1 MIPSAF
7 VCFSFLFF
15 FAPIEHDVGRNVRS
29 VNCLTLWR
37 LAESVKDSV
46 GTLELEFRVLVKTRM
61 EEMDRFCAR
70 LTTAIRWVNAV
81 PMRSALCRLIR
92 QLYTQPRSLK
102 QMCRVTI
109 YNASGRCSALSVNKL
124 PLPGP
129 LKEYL
134 LNFDPWTSSSSTTP
148 SAASRRPADRRHHPT
163 ATRKKNQHLI
173 HSTIHVFESC
183 NGDSMQI
190 GLVFDTIFFPW
201 KFRWVGGVG
210 GWIRPAAHRDV

>member
-1 MIPSAF
+1 M
-7 VCFSFLFF
+7 
-15 FAPIEHDVGRNVRS
+15 
-29 VNCLTLWR
+29 
-37 LAESVKDSV
+37 KDSV

-134 LNFDPWTSSSSTTP
+134 LNFDP
-148 SAASRRPADRRHHPT
+148 
-163 ATRKKNQHLI
+163 
-173 HSTIHVFESC
+173 
-183 NGDSMQI
+183 
-190 GLVFDTIFFPW
+190 
-201 KFRWVGGVG
+201 
-210 GWIRPAAHRDV
+210 